1 MVKFRIEKD
10 SLGTVKVENSK
21 LWGAQTQRS
30 IKNFDIGVG
39 KFHFQQIFI
48 EALALQKKSSA
59 FANQEFKL
67 LSKKHTSMI
76 AKVCDLIIN
85 QKLMDQTVD
94 TE

>member
-48 EALALQKKSSA
+48 EALAFKKNHVHSQTKNS
-59 FANQEFKL
+59 NYYLKNIL
-67 LSKKHTSMI
+67 L
-76 AKVCDLIIN
+76 
-85 QKLMDQTVD
+85 
-94 TE
+94 

>member
-30 IKNFDIGVG
+30 IKNFDIGVR

-48 EALALQKKSSA
+48 ETLALQKKS
-59 FANQEFKL
+59 
-67 LSKKHTSMI
+67 
-76 AKVCDLIIN
+76 
-85 QKLMDQTVD
+85 
-94 TE
+94 